1 VAKLP
6 YRKILV
12 PVDGSRTS
20 LKGLKEAIR
29 LAKAG
34 GSRVVLLHV
43 VDEFIAFSGM
53 EVAGNLVQEMIE
65 GLVAGG
71 RRTLEKARRD
81 AERLGV
87 RAQTILRERV
97 GGSAA
102 YEIVRQAKKNRCDL
116 IVLGTHGRRG
126 VRRLALGSDA
136 ELVVR
141 NATVPVLLVRAAGK
155 RP

>member
-1 VAKLP
+1 MAKLP

-20 LKGLKEAIR
+20 LKGLKEAVR
-29 LAKAG
+29 LAKAA
-34 GSRVVLLHV
+34 RARIVLLHV
-43 VDEFIAFSGM
+43 VDEFVAFTGM
-53 EVAGNLVQEMIE
+53 ETTGAFVQELID

-71 RRTLEKARRD
+71 RRILEKARRD

-87 RAQTILRERV
+87 KAQTVLRERV
-97 GGSAA
+97 GGPAA
-102 YEIVRQAKKNRCDL
+102 YEIVRQAKKHRCNL
-116 IVLGTHGRRG
+116 IVIGTHGRRG

-141 NATVPVLLVRAAGK
+141 NSSVPVLLVRGG
-155 RP
+155 

>member
-1 VAKLP
+1 MAKLP

-20 LKGLKEAIR
+20 LKGLKEAAR

-34 GSRVVLLHV
+34 GGRLVLLHV
-43 VDEFIAFSGM
+43 VDEFVAFTGM
-53 EVAGNLVQEMIE
+53 ETTGAFVQEMIE
-65 GLVAGG
+65 GLVSGG
-71 RRTLEKARRD
+71 KRILEKAARD
-81 AERLGV
+81 AARLGV

-97 GGSAA
+97 GGPAA

-116 IVLGTHGRRG
+116 IVIGTHGRRG

-141 NATVPVLLVRAAGK
+141 NSTVPVLLVRAAG
-155 RP
+155 